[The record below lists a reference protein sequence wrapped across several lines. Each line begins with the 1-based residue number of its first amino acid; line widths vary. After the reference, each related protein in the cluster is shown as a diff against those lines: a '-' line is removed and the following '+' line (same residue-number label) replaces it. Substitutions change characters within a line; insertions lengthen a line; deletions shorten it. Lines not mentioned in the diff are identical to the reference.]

1 MTSDLSLLLVNTNR
15 MTPPIAPVGLEYVAE
30 AVARSGIPVEV
41 ADLAMGADPHGDL
54 KRRVT
59 ELRPT
64 LVGLSFRNVD
74 DSFWPSGKSFLPE
87 LEAQLRTIREATD
100 APVVL
105 GGVGFSIF
113 AEAIVR
119 RTGVEFGV
127 LGDGEVA
134 VPRLLDAISG
144 NARFEE
150 VPGLV
155 WREGQ
160 DLRSNP
166 PAWPGELH
174 VPTSRSLIDLP
185 SYFRRGGQI
194 GVETKRGC
202 DRACIYCAD
211 RLAKGTCCR
220 LRPPTDVADEFES
233 LLKQGIDV
241 VHLCDAEFNIPG
253 QHARAVCEEL
263 IQRHLG
269 SRVRW
274 YAYLAVLPFDD
285 DLAKAMRAAGCVGI
299 NFTGDSASEAML
311 ATYRQPHRA
320 ADLERAVRLC
330 RRHGIAVMIDL
341 LLGGPGETPES
352 VTETIQFVDRIA
364 PDCVGSGLGVRIY
377 PNTPVAEMA
386 AREGWFSRTDGIRRR
401 YDGPLDLLEPTFFI
415 SPALGETP
423 ALLVRELIGGNPRF
437 FPPEP
442 ETVSSGGADTVGDHN
457 YNDNSILVD
466 AIAAGARGAYWHIL
480 HQLQTGGET
489 PE

>member
-1 MTSDLSLLLVNTNR
+1 MTADVSLLLVNTNR

-30 AVARSGIPVEV
+30 AVAQSGVAVEV
-41 ADLAMGADPHGDL
+41 ADLAMTDNPHGEL
-54 KRRVT
+54 KRRLAQ
-59 ELRPT
+59 LRPT

-74 DSFWPSGKSFLPE
+74 DCFWPSGKSFLPE
-87 LEAQLRTIREATD
+87 LEAQLKTIRGATD
-100 APVVL
+100 APVAL

-134 VPRLLDAISG
+134 LPRLLDAIAG
-144 NARFEE
+144 NTRFDE

-160 DLRSNP
+160 HLRRNP
-166 PAWPGELH
+166 PAWPDELH
-174 VPTSRSLIDLP
+174 VPTSRSFIDLP
-185 SYFRRGGQI
+185 NYFRRGGQVGI
-194 GVETKRGC
+194 ETKRGC

-211 RLAKGTCCR
+211 RLAKGTRCR
-220 LRPPTDVADEFES
+220 LRPPQDVADEFES
-233 LLKQGIDV
+233 LLRQGVDV

-253 QHARAVCEEL
+253 QHARAVCEQL
-263 IQRHLG
+263 IRRDLG
-269 SRVRW
+269 SLVRW
-274 YAYLAVLPFDD
+274 YAYLAVLPFDE

-311 ATYRQPHRA
+311 AKYRQPHRA
-320 ADLERAVRLC
+320 ADLESAVRLC

-341 LLGGPGETPES
+341 LLGGPGETPET
-352 VTETIQFVDRIA
+352 VAETVRFVDRIA
-364 PDCVGSGLGVRIY
+364 PDCVGAGLGVRIY

-386 AREGWFSRTDGIRRR
+386 ANEGWLSRADGIRRR
-401 YDGPLDLLEPTFFI
+401 YEGPLDLLEPTFFI
-415 SPALGETP
+415 SPALGDTP

-442 ETVSSGGADTVGDHN
+442 ETASTAEGGNVGDHN

-480 HQLQTGGET
+480 HQLQTGGQR

>member
-1 MTSDLSLLLVNTNR
+1 MTSDIPLLLVNTNR
-15 MTPPIAPVGLEYVAE
+15 MTPPIAPVGLEYAAE
-30 AVARSGIPVEV
+30 AVARSGIPVDV
-41 ADLAMGADPHGDL
+41 VDLAMSEDPYGDL
-54 KRRVT
+54 ERRLT

-74 DSFWPSGKSFLPE
+74 DCFWPSGKSFLPE
-87 LEAQLRTIREATD
+87 LEAQLKTIREATD

-113 AEAIVR
+113 AEPIVR
-119 RTGVEFGV
+119 RTGVEFGI

-134 VPRLLDAISG
+134 IPRLLDAIAG

-155 WREGQ
+155 WRKGQ
-160 DLRSNP
+160 HLRSNS
-166 PAWPGELH
+166 PAWPHELH

-185 SYFRRGGQI
+185 TYFQRGGQV

-211 RLAKGTCCR
+211 RLAKGTHCR
-220 LRPPTDVADEFES
+220 LRPPEDVADEFES
-233 LLKQGIDV
+233 LLRRGIDV

-253 QHARAVCEEL
+253 QHAQAVCEEL
-263 IQRHLG
+263 ARRDLG
-269 SRVRW
+269 SQVRW

-330 RRHGIAVMIDL
+330 RQHGIAVMIDL
-341 LLGGPGETPES
+341 LLGGPGETPET
-352 VTETIQFVDRIA
+352 VAETIQFVDRIA
-364 PDCVGSGLGVRIY
+364 PDCVGAGLGVRIY

-386 AREGWFSRTDGIRRR
+386 VREGWLTRADGIRRR

-423 ALLVRELIGGNPRF
+423 ALLVRELIGSNPRF

-442 ETVSSGGADTVGDHN
+442 ETASSEGADAVGDHN

-466 AIAAGARGAYWHIL
+466 AIAGGARGAYWHIL
-480 HQLQTGGET
+480 HQLQTGGKV
-489 PE
+489 PG